1 MRDRSCRS
9 ALVRPVAA
17 GSWLQFAP
25 ARQNIL
31 VTWQLRGQGS
41 EALKAVGVIDDSRS
55 MIANVRVA
63 LAAVLQSRNGN
74 VDAVV
79 ASPHRWLESMLAAA
93 HLIRLEAVG
102 RVFDSGAVVALRNI
116 DLGIA
121 RGESVAIL
129 GASGSGKS
137 SIVNMLSGID
147 RPTTGRVYWK
157 DRPVTSRK
165 DWSALRANSIGIV
178 FQEFH
183 LLPTLT
189 ALENVELALFGQGIS
204 AHQRRVRAAKS
215 LDRVGLAARQH
226 HLPHALS
233 GGERQRV
240 AVARS
245 LVNEPELILA
255 DEPTGNLDS
264 ANAAMV
270 VDLLFDLHQGS
281 AAALVLVT
289 HDEAMARRCSRCI
302 RIKDGAIVE
311 DRALASTTEPQRVR
325 P

>member
-1 MRDRSCRS
+1 
-9 ALVRPVAA
+9 
-17 GSWLQFAP
+17 
-25 ARQNIL
+25 
-31 VTWQLRGQGS
+31 
-41 EALKAVGVIDDSRS
+41 
-55 MIANVRVA
+55 
-63 LAAVLQSRNGN
+63 
-74 VDAVV
+74 
-79 ASPHRWLESMLAAA
+79 MLATAQ
-93 HLIRLEAVG
+93 LIRLEAVN
-102 RVFDSGAVVALRNI
+102 RVFDGGSVVALRNI
-116 DLGIA
+116 DLRISH
-121 RGESVAIL
+121 GERVAIL

-137 SIVNMLSGID
+137 SIVNILSGID

-157 DRPVTSRK
+157 DHPVTSRK
-165 DWSALRANSIGIV
+165 DWSKLRANSIGIV

-189 ALENVELALFGQGIS
+189 ALENVELAMFGQGIP
-204 AHQRRVRAAKS
+204 AHARRVRASKS

-270 VDLLFDLHQGS
+270 VDLLFDLHQ
-281 AAALVLVT
+281 ADVAALVLVT
-289 HDEAMARRCSRCI
+289 HDEALARRCPRCI
-302 RIKDGAIVE
+302 RIKDGAIIE
-311 DRALASTTEPQRVR
+311 DRAVALSTEPEGVSS
-325 P
+325 

>member
-1 MRDRSCRS
+1 
-9 ALVRPVAA
+9 
-17 GSWLQFAP
+17 
-25 ARQNIL
+25 
-31 VTWQLRGQGS
+31 
-41 EALKAVGVIDDSRS
+41 
-55 MIANVRVA
+55 
-63 LAAVLQSRNGN
+63 
-74 VDAVV
+74 
-79 ASPHRWLESMLAAA
+79 MLATAQ
-93 HLIRLEAVG
+93 LIRLEAVS
-102 RVFDSGAVVALRNI
+102 RVFDSGAVVALRQI
-116 DLGIA
+116 DLRISH
-121 RGESVAIL
+121 GECVAIL

-147 RPTTGRVYWK
+147 RPTSGRVYWK
-157 DRPVTSRK
+157 DHPVTSRK
-165 DWSALRANSIGIV
+165 EWSALRANSIGIV

-189 ALENVELALFGQGIS
+189 ALENVEIALFGRGLS
-204 AHQRRVRAAKS
+204 AQERRERASKS
-215 LDRVGLAARQH
+215 LERVGLSARQH

-270 VDLLFDLHQGS
+270 VDLLFELRRVG

-289 HDEAMARRCSRCI
+289 HDEALARRCPRCI
-302 RIKDGAIVE
+302 RVSDGEIIE
-311 DRALASTTEPQRVR
+311 DRAVALTTEVEGVSS
-325 P
+325 

>member
-1 MRDRSCRS
+1 
-9 ALVRPVAA
+9 
-17 GSWLQFAP
+17 
-25 ARQNIL
+25 
-31 VTWQLRGQGS
+31 
-41 EALKAVGVIDDSRS
+41 
-55 MIANVRVA
+55 
-63 LAAVLQSRNGN
+63 
-74 VDAVV
+74 
-79 ASPHRWLESMLAAA
+79 MLATAQ
-93 HLIRLEAVG
+93 LIRLEAVN
-102 RVFDSGAVVALRNI
+102 RVFDGGSVVALRNI
-116 DLGIA
+116 DLRISH
-121 RGESVAIL
+121 GERVAIL

-137 SIVNMLSGID
+137 SIVNILSGID

-157 DRPVTSRK
+157 DHPVTSRK
-165 DWSALRANSIGIV
+165 DWSELRANSIGIV

-189 ALENVELALFGQGIS
+189 ALENVELAMFGQGIP
-204 AHQRRVRAAKS
+204 AHARRVRASKS

-270 VDLLFDLHQGS
+270 VDLLFDLHQ
-281 AAALVLVT
+281 ADVAALVLVT
-289 HDEAMARRCSRCI
+289 HDEALARRCSRCI
-302 RIKDGAIVE
+302 RIKDGEIIE
-311 DRALASTTEPQRVR
+311 DRAAALTAEPEGVSS
-325 P
+325 

>member
-1 MRDRSCRS
+1 
-9 ALVRPVAA
+9 
-17 GSWLQFAP
+17 
-25 ARQNIL
+25 
-31 VTWQLRGQGS
+31 
-41 EALKAVGVIDDSRS
+41 
-55 MIANVRVA
+55 MIANIRNA
-63 LAAVLQSRNGN
+63 FAAALQSRNGN
-74 VDAVV
+74 VDVRV
-79 ASPHRWLESMLAAA
+79 ASPHRWLRSMLATSQ
-93 HLIRLEAVG
+93 LMRLEAVS
-102 RVFDSGAVVALRNI
+102 RVFDGGAVVALRNV
-116 DLGIA
+116 DLHISH
-121 RGESVAIL
+121 GECVAIL

-157 DRPVTSRK
+157 DRPVTSRR

-204 AHQRRVRAAKS
+204 AQERRVRASKS

-245 LVNEPELILA
+245 LVNAPELILA

-270 VDLLFDLHQGS
+270 VDLLFDLRQAGV
-281 AAALVLVT
+281 AALVLVT
-289 HDEAMARRCSRCI
+289 HDEALARRCSRCI
-302 RIKDGAIVE
+302 RIKDGEIIE
-311 DRALASTTEPQRVR
+311 DRAAALTTEPEGVSS
-325 P
+325 

>member
-1 MRDRSCRS
+1 
-9 ALVRPVAA
+9 
-17 GSWLQFAP
+17 
-25 ARQNIL
+25 
-31 VTWQLRGQGS
+31 
-41 EALKAVGVIDDSRS
+41 
-55 MIANVRVA
+55 
-63 LAAVLQSRNGN
+63 
-74 VDAVV
+74 
-79 ASPHRWLESMLAAA
+79 MLATAQ
-93 HLIRLEAVG
+93 LMRLEAVS

-116 DLGIA
+116 DLQIS
-121 RGESVAIL
+121 RGECVAIL

-147 RPTTGRVYWK
+147 RPTSGHVYWK

-165 DWSALRANSIGIV
+165 AWSALRASSIGIV

-189 ALENVELALFGQGIS
+189 ALENVELALFGHGLP
-204 AHQRRVRAAKS
+204 ARERRARAATS
-215 LDRVGLAARQH
+215 LDRVGLAMRQH

-245 LVNEPELILA
+245 LVNKPELILA

-270 VDLLFDLHQGS
+270 MDLLFDLHQAG

-289 HDEAMARRCSRCI
+289 HDEALARRCSRCI
-302 RIKDGAIVE
+302 RIKDGEIIE
-311 DRALASTTEPQRVR
+311 DSAVTLTAEPAGVSS
-325 P
+325 

>member
-1 MRDRSCRS
+1 
-9 ALVRPVAA
+9 
-17 GSWLQFAP
+17 
-25 ARQNIL
+25 
-31 VTWQLRGQGS
+31 
-41 EALKAVGVIDDSRS
+41 
-55 MIANVRVA
+55 
-63 LAAVLQSRNGN
+63 
-74 VDAVV
+74 
-79 ASPHRWLESMLAAA
+79 MLANAQ
-93 HLIRLEAVG
+93 LIRLEAVS
-102 RVFDSGAVVALRNI
+102 RIFDSGAVVALRNI
-116 DLGIA
+116 DLAICH
-121 RGESVAIL
+121 GECVAIL

-165 DWSALRANSIGIV
+165 EWSALRANSIGIV

-204 AHQRRVRAAKS
+204 APERRVRASKS

-245 LVNEPELILA
+245 LVNAPALILA

-270 VDLLFDLHQGS
+270 VDLLFDLRQAGV
-281 AAALVLVT
+281 AALVLVT
-289 HDEAMARRCSRCI
+289 HDEALARRCSRCI
-302 RIKDGAIVE
+302 RIKDGEIIE
-311 DRALASTTEPQRVR
+311 DRAAALTAEPEGVSS
-325 P
+325 